1 MASVYL
7 SPSVDD
13 QQVVVTGGNEEKYMN
28 MVADAMVP
36 YLRASGIEFD
46 RNDPNMTVAQIIE
59 QSNSKY
65 HDLHLILNMESGVG
79 NLGGLMRGINVVHY
93 TGSPGGSIA
102 AKVFYDNLK
111 TIYPDPNLVTLSSD
125 RLNPQLRDT
134 DAAAL
139 MTDLGYRDNYTDATW
154 LQNNI
159 NEVAKTLVMSIAEYL
174 EVPFVDVQA
183 SGTGSQAVS
192 FSGSKQAKLW

>member
-13 QQVVVTGGNEEKYMN
+13 QQVVITGGNEEEYMN
-28 MVADAMVP
+28 MVADAMIP
-36 YLRASGIEFD
+36 YLKASGISFD
-46 RNDPNMTVAQIIE
+46 RNDPEMTVSQIIE

-79 NLGGLMRGINVVHY
+79 NLAGLMRGINVIHY
-93 TGSPGGSIA
+93 TGSPGGSVA
-102 AKVFYDNLK
+102 ARVFYDNLK

-134 DAAAL
+134 DATAL
-139 MTDLGYRDNYTDATW
+139 MVDLGYRDNYTDVNW
-154 LQNNI
+154 LRNNLDTI
-159 NEVAKTLVMSIAEYL
+159 AKTLVMSIAEYL
-174 EVPFVDVQA
+174 GVPFVNVQPPNA
-183 SGTGSQAVS
+183 GTQTYSYSGL
-192 FSGSKQAKLW
+192 KQGKSW

>member
-13 QQVVVTGGNEEKYMN
+13 QQVVVTGGNEEEYMN

-65 HDLHLILNMESGVG
+65 HDLHLVLNMESGVG
-79 NLGGLMRGINVVHY
+79 NLAGLMRGINVIHY

-102 AKVFYDNLK
+102 AKVFYDNLRS
-111 TIYPDPNLVTLSSD
+111 IYPNPNLVTLSSD

-134 DAAAL
+134 DAAAI
-139 MTDLGYRDNYTDATW
+139 MTDLGYRDNYADVTW
-154 LQNNI
+154 LHDNLDEI
-159 NEVAKTLVMSIAEYL
+159 AKTLVMSIAEYL

-183 SGTGSQAVS
+183 PPAGSQSIS
-192 FSGSKQAKLW
+192 FSSPLQAKLW